1 MQVSPSSA
9 VNCTF
14 AADMLLI
21 NCLATQP
28 GNVTLHIEPVA
39 L

>member
-1 MQVSPSSA
+1 MQVSDPA
-9 VNCTF
+9 VNCIY

-28 GNVTLHIEPVA
+28 VNVTLHIEPAA

>member
-1 MQVSPSSA
+1 MQVSSS
-9 VNCTF
+9 VNCTYT
-14 AADMLLI
+14 ADMLLI

-28 GNVTLHIEPVA
+28 GNVTLHIAPLA